1 MVEYMSDFPEIDTTE
16 QELHEEIK
24 HLDFT
29 NYQIAELLVQKQESE
44 KKIVRLLNHTIKGQ
58 RKYNVGIHA
67 VTITTGVN
75 YSLDKKK
82 YLEFGDMLPSHLN
95 PVQIKEAY
103 YLDKKIIELCY
114 QIGSSMEQ
122 EIMDELITTSD
133 KKLNITITAAK

>member
-1 MVEYMSDFPEIDTTE
+1 MNDFPEIDTAQ
-16 QELHEEIK
+16 QELHEQIK

-29 NYQIAELLVQKQESE
+29 NYQIAELVLEKQKSE
-44 KKIVRLLNHTIKGQ
+44 EKIVKLLNHTIKAQ

-67 VTITTGVN
+67 VTITTGLN

-95 PVQIKEAY
+95 PVQVKEAY
-103 YLDKKIIELCY
+103 YIDKKIIELCY
-114 QIGSSMEQ
+114 QVGSSMDK